1 MRLLL
6 FVVIAAALVWI
17 GLTVAHEIAGLDLI
31 RGGGPFQMPE
41 IRWGF
46 VEGMP

>member
-6 FVVIAAALVWI
+6 LILFCAAFVWVA
-17 GLTVAHEIAGLDLI
+17 LTVAHEVAGFDLI

-46 VEGMP
+46 VQDFQ